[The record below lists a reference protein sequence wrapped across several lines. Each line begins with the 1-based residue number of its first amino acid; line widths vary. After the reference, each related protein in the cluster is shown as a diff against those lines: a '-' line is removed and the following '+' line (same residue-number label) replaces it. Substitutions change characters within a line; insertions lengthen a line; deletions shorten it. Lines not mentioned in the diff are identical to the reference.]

1 MTLFKPTLRVHRLE
15 IRKDGK
21 SAFNAQFHA
30 GLNVIR
36 GENSSGKSTILDFL
50 FYGLGGELTSWRE
63 AAVACDEV
71 IVEAFINGHP
81 VTIIR
86 EVSPKS
92 GRPMRVFAG
101 PLDVALSQ
109 KDGWSI
115 YPYRR
120 SPQKESFSQVMFRW
134 LEMPEVTGD
143 ASSNITMHQVLRLL
157 YSDQL
162 SPVDRLFRSESFD
175 NGLIRQTVG
184 DLLCGAFDDAMYRNE
199 IRLREVKKDLE
210 VATQELSSLFSAFG
224 EIKHN
229 LTTGWVN
236 AEHAIIIRRIDDV
249 QREILDLEERIFS
262 GEVSDGL
269 SLKDQKDSYK
279 ELRSIQEVLASTQ
292 QEFDDLQLEVADS
305 DLYIAGLE
313 AKLRALSDSSVA
325 ARSLHGIS
333 FLYCPA
339 CFSPLENKDA
349 MHACHL
355 CKSPFDQER
364 SQSRVLLLIND
375 VSQQLKQ
382 SRLLQEERLKRLK
395 ILEKGFLEL
404 RTKWE
409 GANRKYQLINR
420 SPSTELRSR
429 ARELHRQAGYL
440 ERQLEDL
447 NGKAGVIKR
456 IDVLS
461 RRKAELTAEWSY
473 LEDMIDAGQRSQ
485 ERQLRTAYTRIADNV
500 RTLLHADLA
509 RQDTFQKAESISF
522 NFEEDRISVNGE
534 SFFSASSM
542 VYLKN
547 SFMVAFLQASMQDPK
562 FRHPRFLIL
571 DTVEDKGMEP
581 ERSHNFQR
589 IMRSISDKF
598 SVEHQIIYATAM
610 IAPELD
616 ETDYVVGRFFTHDER
631 TLKF

>member
-1 MTLFKPTLRVHRLE
+1 MTLFKPTLRVQRLE

-50 FYGLGGELTSWRE
+50 FYGLGGDLTSWRE

-210 VATQELSSLFSAFG
+210 VATQELSSLFSAFS

-229 LTTGWVN
+229 LTTDWVN
-236 AEHAIIIRRIDDV
+236 AEHAIIVKKLDDV
-249 QREILDLEERIFS
+249 QREILVLEERIFS

-269 SLKDQKDSYK
+269 SLKDQQAAYQ
-279 ELRSIQEVLASTQ
+279 ELRAIQESLASIQ

-313 AKLRALSDSSVA
+313 AKLRALSDSSVT
-325 ARSLHGIS
+325 ARSLQGIS

-339 CFSPLENKDA
+339 CFAPIDNTDA

-364 SQSRVLLLIND
+364 AQSRVLLLIND

-382 SRLLQEERLKRLK
+382 SRLLQEERLNRLK
-395 ILEKGFLEL
+395 TLEKDFLDQ

-447 NGKAGVIKR
+447 NGKAGIIKR

-461 RRKAELTAEWSY
+461 RRKADLTAERSY

-509 RQDTFQKAESISF
+509 RQDTFQKADSISF

-589 IMRSISDKF
+589 IMRSISDKS